1 MNAQTILF
9 DTLITI
15 ISTLLTALSSWLLI
29 KLKNYLSTKTK
40 NQQVQALLSKAVA
53 TVSTVVKATYQTYVE
68 AIKGTEAWTL
78 ESQKHALHQATKV
91 IQEELSTEAKKLIQ
105 SNFGDLNIWIKTQ
118 IESTL
123 YDLKK

>member
-53 TVSTVVKATYQTYVE
+53 TVVKATYQTYVE